1 MWRTRLAQAVTIHRS
16 RAATASIRPSSDLT
30 DDLFKANAD
39 NLKQGNAALIATIVE
54 SQQIADEGRRKRA
67 DAAVQLETLEVEPRR
82 TLISASAPIKKAAA
96 PPALASQPVL

>member
-1 MWRTRLAQAVTIHRS
+1 MAQAVTIHRS

-54 SQQIADEGRRKRA
+54 SQQIADE
-67 DAAVQLETLEVEPRR
+67 AAVLNMTILRR
-82 TLISASAPIKKAAA
+82 FGLN
-96 PPALASQPVL
+96 